1 MLGSIF
7 ERFVQHSPVS
17 VMARGL
23 MERVFAPEKL
33 DALFEATAQVQ
44 YTRELLFSSLVDLM
58 SLVVCAVYPSV
69 NAAYRAKAKE
79 LGVSRTAVYAKLN
92 GIELALSAAMVRETA
107 NEMASIIEGMDSGLS
122 DWVEGYQTR
131 ITDGTCMAGTDH
143 RLEVLQSTVAS
154 ALPGKSLVVFDPKL
168 KLVRDVFLC
177 EDGHGQERTL
187 FGQWLETVEPRQ
199 LWIADRNM
207 STLGVVFGITQRQ
220 AAFLIRHH
228 QCLPWRALSELQP
241 MGTSQTAEVF
251 EQSIEICFQNQ
262 VLSLRRVV
270 VRLFKPTRDG
280 EHEIALL
287 TTLPIEA
294 ADALKVAELYRRRWT
309 IETLFQQIQAQLNGE
324 IQTLAYPGAALF
336 SFCLALVT
344 ANVLAV
350 VQAALGW
357 VHGVGKVEAG
367 ISLYYLVDEVQ
378 ATYRGM
384 MIAIEPSAWSC
395 FATCSFEQLLETLH
409 HLAAQV
415 HLSRFLK
422 QPRAAKK
429 PKSRPKRDPKQ
440 GHVSTQRLLQKKK
453 NTP

>member
-7 ERFVQHSPVS
+7 ERFVQHSPIS

-23 MERVFAPEKL
+23 MERVFAPDKL
-33 DALFEATAQVQ
+33 NALFEATAQVQ

-58 SLVVCAVYPSV
+58 SLVVCAIYPSV
-69 NAAYRAKAKE
+69 NAAYRAKAKA
-79 LGVSRTAVYAKLN
+79 LGVSRTAVYDKLN
-92 GIELALSAAMVRETA
+92 GIELAVSAAMVRDTA
-107 NEMASIIEGMDSGLS
+107 NEMASMIEGMDSGLS
-122 DWVEGYQTR
+122 DWVAGYQTR

-177 EDGHGQERTL
+177 EDGHGQERSL
-187 FGQWLETVEPRQ
+187 FGQWLETVEPHQ

-207 STLGVVFGITQRQ
+207 STLGVVFGIVQRQ
-220 AAFLIRHH
+220 ATFLIRQH
-228 QCLPWRALSELQP
+228 QCLPWQPLSDLQLV
-241 MGTSQTAEVF
+241 GTSQTGEVF
-251 EQSIEICFQNQ
+251 EQSIEICAQAQ
-262 VLSLRRVV
+262 VLSARRVV
-270 VRLFKPTRDG
+270 VQLFNPTRDG
-280 EHEIALL
+280 AHEIALL
-287 TTLPIEA
+287 TTLPIQA
-294 ADALKVAELYRRRWT
+294 ADALKVAELYRQRWT
-309 IETLFQQIQAQLNGE
+309 IETFFQQVQAQFNGE
-324 IQTLAYPGAALF
+324 IQTLAYPRAALF

-384 MIAIEPSAWSC
+384 MIAIEPAAWSG
-395 FATCSFEQLLETLH
+395 FATSSFEQLLETLY
-409 HLAAQV
+409 HLATQV
-415 HLSRFLK
+415 QLSRFLK
-422 QPRAAKK
+422 QPRAQKK
-429 PKSRPKRDPKQ
+429 PKPRPKRDPKQ
-440 GHVSTQRLLQKKK
+440 GHVSTQRLLHKKK

>member
-33 DALFEATAQVQ
+33 NALFEATAQVQ
-44 YTRELLFSSLVDLM
+44 YTRELLFSDLVDLM
-58 SLVVCAVYPSV
+58 SLVVCAIYPSV

-79 LGVSRTAVYAKLN
+79 LGVSRTAVYDKLN
-92 GIELALSAAMVRETA
+92 GVELSVSAAMVRETA
-107 NEMASIIEGMDSGLS
+107 NEMASMIEGMDSGLS
-122 DWVEGYQTR
+122 DWVAGYHTR

-143 RLEVLQSTVAS
+143 RLKVLQSTVAS

-187 FGQWLETVEPRQ
+187 FGQWLETVEPQQ

-207 STLGVVFGITQRQ
+207 STLGVVFGISQRQ
-220 AAFLIRHH
+220 ATFVIRQH
-228 QCLPWRALSELQP
+228 QCLPWQPLSELQHV
-241 MGTSQTAEVF
+241 GSSETGEVF
-251 EQSIEICFQNQ
+251 EQTIEVRSQAQ

-270 VRLFKPTRDG
+270 VQLFKPTREPED
-280 EHEIALL
+280 HIALL
-287 TTLPIEA
+287 TTLPTQA
-294 ADALKVAELYRRRWT
+294 ADALKVAALYRKRWT
-309 IETLFQQIQAQLNGE
+309 VETLFQQVQAQLNGE
-324 IQTLAYPGAALF
+324 IQTLAYPAAALF

-384 MIAIEPSAWSC
+384 MITIEPAAWSC
-395 FATCSFEQLLETLH
+395 FATSSLEQLLATLH
-409 HLAAQV
+409 QLSAQV
-415 HLSRFLK
+415 NLSRFLK
-422 QPRAAKK
+422 QPRTEKK
-429 PKSRPKRDPKQ
+429 PKPRPQRDPKQ

>member
-17 VMARGL
+17 VMVRGL
-23 MERVFAPEKL
+23 MERVFAPQQL

-44 YTRELLFSSLVDLM
+44 YTRELLFSSLVDMM

-79 LGVSRTAVYAKLN
+79 LGVSRTAVYNKLN
-92 GIELALSAAMVRETA
+92 GIEPQVSAAMVRDTA
-107 NEMASIIEGMDSGLS
+107 TQMAQLIAAMGGGSASWL
-122 DWVEGYQTR
+122 EGYQVR
-131 ITDGTCMAGTDH
+131 ITDGTCLAGTDH
-143 RLEVLQSTVAS
+143 RLEVLQEVAAK
-154 ALPGKSLVVFDPKL
+154 ALPGKCLVVFDPQL
-168 KLVRDVFLC
+168 KLVREVFIC

-187 FGQWLETVEPRQ
+187 FPQWLATVEANQ

-207 STLGVVFGITQRQ
+207 STLGVLLGIAERQ
-220 AAFLIRHH
+220 AAFVIRQH
-228 QCLPWRALSELQP
+228 QCLPTQALEELRPIGSSETGEVWEQAIVIH
-241 MGTSQTAEVF
+241 SQGQT
-251 EQSIEICFQNQ
+251 
-262 VLSLRRVV
+262 LRLRRVV

-280 EHEIALL
+280 EAQISIV
-287 TTLPIEA
+287 TNLPIEA
-294 ADALKVAELYRRRWT
+294 ADALTVAELYRRRWT
-309 IETLFQQIQAQLNGE
+309 IETLFQQVQAQLNGE
-324 IQTLAYPGAALF
+324 IQTLAYPPAALF

-344 ANVLAV
+344 ANLLAV

-367 ISLYYLVDEVQ
+367 LSLYYLVDEVQ

-384 MIAIEPSAWSC
+384 MIAIDSPSWAC
-395 FATCSFEQLLETLH
+395 FATCSDEQLLSTLH
-409 HLAAQV
+409 QLASQV
-415 HLSRFLK
+415 HLSSFLK

-429 PKSRPKRDPKQ
+429 PKPRPKRDPKQ
-440 GHVSTQRLLQKKK
+440 GHVSTQRLLQKK